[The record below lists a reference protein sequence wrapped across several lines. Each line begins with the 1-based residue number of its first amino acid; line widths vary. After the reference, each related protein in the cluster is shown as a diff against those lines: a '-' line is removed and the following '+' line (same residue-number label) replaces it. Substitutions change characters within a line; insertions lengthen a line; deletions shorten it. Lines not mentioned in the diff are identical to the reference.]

1 MARRT
6 IVAGNWKLHGTAPE
20 ARRLIMALK
29 HRLVGFSTRAEV
41 VVCPP
46 FPSLETAVD
55 AARGSAVKIG
65 AQNVFWEADGAYT
78 GEVSTEMLEA
88 IGVDHVIIGHSERR
102 HVFGET
108 DAGVSKKLRRVLS
121 GTLVPIVCVGEVL
134 SEREAGKTSDVV
146 ARQVAAALEG
156 VGPEHAAR
164 IVVAYEPVWA
174 IGTGRTATPEMANEV
189 HALIRQRI
197 ADMLGQTSAGTV
209 RILYGGS
216 VKPENAADLMSQS
229 DVDGVLVG
237 GASLDAGSFAEIVRS
252 AP

>member
-1 MARRT
+1 MARKT
-6 IVAGNWKLHGTAPE
+6 IVAGNWKLYGTAPE
-20 ARRLIMALK
+20 TRRLIMALK
-29 HRLVGFSTRAEV
+29 HKLVGFSTRAQV

-55 AARGSAVKIG
+55 AARGSAVNIG
-65 AQNVFWEADGAYT
+65 AQNVFWEAGGA
-78 GEVSTEMLEA
+78 STEMLEA

-108 DAGVSKKLRRVLS
+108 DADVAKKLRRVLT
-121 GTLVPIVCVGEVL
+121 GVLVPIVCVGEVL
-134 SEREAGKTSDVV
+134 SEREAGRTSEVV
-146 ARQVAAALEG
+146 TRQVTAALEG

-174 IGTGRTATPEMANEV
+174 IGTGRTATPEMANDV
-189 HALIRQRI
+189 HVLIRERI
-197 ADMLGQTSAGTV
+197 AGMLGHTSASAV

-216 VKPENAADLMSQS
+216 VKPENAADLMSRS